1 MTDGQIEVEIGRDS
15 KFGFD
20 SEEVEEMARSPLF
33 GKLRGWLRESAAP
46 RQHGISRREFGA
58 IAVAAAMPLF
68 AGAKNTT
75 AGIAIVGAGVAG
87 LHAAWLMKKQGVR
100 ATVYESSNR
109 AGGRM
114 FSATGLLADGITTEL
129 GGEFIDTVH
138 PEILGLAKTFGL
150 DVMDMFGE
158 SEAGLKREAYLF
170 GGELRR
176 EEEILS
182 EFRQVVPQLE
192 RDIRKGARRFD
203 RMSIEEY
210 LDLAGVRGWVRGIIE
225 VALRTEYGMEPGEQ
239 SAMNFLSL
247 VSTDTSGDRVR
258 WFGESD
264 ERYKIRGGNESI
276 VAALASE
283 VREQIMLDRRLVDVG
298 RDSTGA
304 YQLTFDKSGG
314 GTDEVKAD
322 VVLLTVPFTVLRDV
336 RLRVDLP
343 MAKKKAIGELGYGTN
358 AKVMMGVNRRIWR
371 EQGYGGNLFSDE
383 PFQLAWDSSRCQAGV
398 AGGLTAL
405 GGGKGGVAFSEGT
418 PAEQVTRL
426 LPGIGKAWRGIGDVS
441 NGKTSRFHWP
451 SHPHTKG
458 SYASYK
464 VGQWRTI
471 RGKEFGAVG
480 RLHFAG
486 EHTSLVAQ
494 GYMEGGAETG
504 KRAAMAILKQ
514 VT

>member
-1 MTDGQIEVEIGRDS
+1 
-15 KFGFD
+15 
-20 SEEVEEMARSPLF
+20 MARSPLF
-33 GKLRGWLRESAAP
+33 GKLRGWLRESAEP
-46 RQHGISRREFGA
+46 KQPGISRREFGA
-58 IAVAAAMPLF
+58 MAVAACMPSF
-68 AGAKNTT
+68 ANAKNTT
-75 AGIAIVGAGVAG
+75 ARIVIVGAGVAG

-150 DVMDMFGE
+150 ELMDMFGE

-176 EEEILS
+176 EDEILS
-182 EFRQVVPQLE
+182 EFRQLVPQLD

-210 LDLAGVRGWVRGIIE
+210 LDSRGVRGWVRGIIE
-225 VALRTEYGMEPGEQ
+225 VALRTEYGMETGEQ

-247 VSTDTSGDRVR
+247 LSTDTSGDRVR

-264 ERYKIRGGNESI
+264 ERYKIRGGNERV
-276 VAALASE
+276 VAALARE
-283 VREQIMLDRRLVDVG
+283 VQEQIALERRLVDVG
-298 RDSTGA
+298 RDSTGT
-304 YQLTFDKSGG
+304 YQLTFEKGTGGG
-314 GTDEVKAD
+314 GTEEVKAD
-322 VVLLTVPFTVLRDV
+322 VVLLTVPFAVLRDV

-343 MAKKKAIGELGYGTN
+343 AAKKKAIGELGYGTN
-358 AKVMMGVNRRIWR
+358 AKLMMGVTRRLWR

-383 PFQLAWDSSRCQAGV
+383 AFQLAWDSSRCQPGV

-405 GGGKGGVAFSEGT
+405 GGGKGGVAFGEVT
-418 PAEQVTRL
+418 PAEQVARL
-426 LPGIGKAWRGIGDVS
+426 LPGIAKAWRGIGEVS
-441 NGKTSRFHWP
+441 NGKMSRFHWP
-451 SHPHTKG
+451 THPHTRG
-458 SYASYK
+458 CYACYK
-464 VGQWRTI
+464 AGQWRTI

-504 KRAAMAILKQ
+504 KRAAAAILKQ
-514 VT
+514 V